1 MVTGSHPGLKTAS
14 PHQLWELVPACH
26 WLLTLRSHQEGKGS
40 WSCTAAGLP
49 PGRGHCHCIARG
61 HGSRELTAW
70 TIPSPTVRPAC
81 AKGRPI
87 FSQKPQ
93 GLRGYDAHAVLCRS
107 SSRSQ
112 QHWDLCSA
120 GSSHLPCGHPSSLS
134 SWDSRNHP
142 WSHSQPPA
150 AGFPPPSPLLRGQ
163 LGCMVTAVQFGPTG
177 THDLPPEGARAPR
190 SPSSAPS
197 SHSPGHSHTHAAL
210 PTLCPQPLA
219 RFSQHRGNRALRRAT
234 TGQTRLH
241 TLYPSPRMQPVPPD
255 AGLIELLTLQRSL
268 LILSCDVLCHEAPSP
283 S

>member
-49 PGRGHCHCIARG
+49 PGRGHCHCIAGG

-107 SSRSQ
+107 YSRSQ

-142 WSHSQPPA
+142 GSHSQPQA
-150 AGFPPPSPLLRGQ
+150 AGLPPPPHSCVASWAVWSPPCSSVPLEL
-163 LGCMVTAVQFGPTG
+163 VTS
-177 THDLPPEGARAPR
+177 LPRAPGAPR

-210 PTLCPQPLA
+210 PTLCPQPVA
-219 RFSQHRGNRALRRAT
+219 RFS
-234 TGQTRLH
+234 
-241 TLYPSPRMQPVPPD
+241 
-255 AGLIELLTLQRSL
+255 
-268 LILSCDVLCHEAPSP
+268 
-283 S
+283 